1 MSDRTWEDIA
11 VEWMVACKAAR
22 ERSVTLKSRLAEA
35 EKTIA
40 DWEAKAVGLG
50 CEGHPVDGHAGYPI
64 GGSPVDEMLE
74 RFNALSAR
82 VRELEGALGPFIE
95 PNVDLIGEPGTV
107 GSVVTL
113 EQFARAAR
121 ALKGTT

>member
-1 MSDRTWEDIA
+1 MTLTDEEARSNP
-11 VEWMVACKAAR
+11 VVAKL
-22 ERSVTLKSRLAEA
+22 ESRLAEA

>member
-1 MSDRTWEDIA
+1 MNADE
-11 VEWMVACKAAR
+11 
-22 ERSVTLKSRLAEA
+22 RLAF
-35 EKTIA
+35 
-40 DWEAKAVGLG
+40 
-50 CEGHPVDGHAGYPI
+50 
-64 GGSPVDEMLE
+64 LE
-74 RFNALSAR
+74 SRI
-82 VRELEGALGPFIE
+82 RELEGALGPFIE